1 MKTLP
6 SKIDFLETEERWER
20 LWEERGTYR
29 YDWDDETRPRY
40 SIDTP
45 PPYPSGEFHM
55 GNVLNWTY
63 FDIRARYKRMRGY
76 NVHFPQGWDCHGLPT
91 EVAVEKAYKIR
102 RSDLPPDEFRK
113 LCEEWIEQYIA
124 KMKTAVVRLGVSID
138 WSLEYRT
145 MEPSYMRKVQL
156 SFLQLYEKGFIYKG
170 EHPINY
176 CPRCETA
183 IADAEV
189 ERLART
195 GKLYSVA
202 FGVPGGELIIATTR
216 PEYIPAC
223 VAIGVHPDDK
233 RYSHLMRKEATTPLF
248 KKRIPIIAKD
258 DVDTGFGTGAMMICT
273 YGDKVDV
280 VDVARFKLPVIKLI
294 DAKGNM
300 TEAAGKYSGLSV
312 TEARRAI
319 VDDLRAA
326 GLLRDEKPLEQE
338 VGTCWR
344 CDTPIEVV
352 SQLQWFMRTTALTDK
367 VVEKAKEITWYP
379 DWMRYRLIDWA
390 TSLDWDWVLSRQRV
404 FATPVPAWYC
414 RKCGEIHLAEPDE
427 LPVDPKVTKPRGR
440 CAKCGSSDFEP
451 DRDVMDT
458 WFDSSLTC
466 AIHAGWPEKQDW
478 HKLFPASI
486 HPSGQDI
493 IRTWAYYLM
502 VRHLALFGET
512 AYDSVLINGMV
523 LGADGRKMS
532 KSLGNFVASPE
543 VFGKHGSDAP
553 RQWAAAGGSTG
564 TDIPFRWEDVEY
576 GRRFM
581 VKLWNACR
589 FASMRL
595 EDYDPSAK
603 TEPELLDRWILSK
616 LERTVR
622 DATKAMEGCDF
633 MNASEAARNFTW
645 HVFCDHYLE
654 AVKHRLYG
662 GGKTKKAAQR
672 TIHYAIKRQL
682 QLLAPIIPHLTEEIY
697 STLYAEGQKD
707 SIHTSRWPDA
717 DEALIDPEAERSGD
731 LIIGV
736 IGDVRREKNR
746 LGIPLNRPVA
756 KLTINVDSE
765 EKLSDLRLGEHDIAE
780 TTKAEEIELRRGAG
794 GVDVE
799 GHPGV
804 SFTIETAA

>member
-1 MKTLP
+1 
-6 SKIDFLETEERWER
+6 
-20 LWEERGTYR
+20 
-29 YDWDDETRPRY
+29 
-40 SIDTP
+40 
-45 PPYPSGEFHM
+45 
-55 GNVLNWTY
+55 
-63 FDIRARYKRMRGY
+63 
-76 NVHFPQGWDCHGLPT
+76 
-91 EVAVEKAYKIR
+91 
-102 RSDLPPDEFRK
+102 
-113 LCEEWIEQYIA
+113 
-124 KMKTAVVRLGVSID
+124 
-138 WSLEYRT
+138 
-145 MEPSYMRKVQL
+145 
-156 SFLQLYEKGFIYKG
+156 
-170 EHPINY
+170 
-176 CPRCETA
+176 
-183 IADAEV
+183 
-189 ERLART
+189 
-195 GKLYSVA
+195 
-202 FGVPGGELIIATTR
+202 
-216 PEYIPAC
+216 
-223 VAIGVHPDDK
+223 
-233 RYSHLMRKEATTPLF
+233 
-248 KKRIPIIAKD
+248 
-258 DVDTGFGTGAMMICT
+258 
-273 YGDKVDV
+273 
-280 VDVARFKLPVIKLI
+280 
-294 DAKGNM
+294 
-300 TEAAGKYSGLSV
+300 
-312 TEARRAI
+312 
-319 VDDLRAA
+319 
-326 GLLRDEKPLEQE
+326 
-338 VGTCWR
+338 
-344 CDTPIEVV
+344 
-352 SQLQWFMRTTALTDK
+352 
-367 VVEKAKEITWYP
+367 
-379 DWMRYRLIDWA
+379 
-390 TSLDWDWVLSRQRV
+390 
-404 FATPVPAWYC
+404 
-414 RKCGEIHLAEPDE
+414 
-427 LPVDPKVTKPRGR
+427 
-440 CAKCGSSDFEP
+440 
-451 DRDVMDT
+451 MDT

-466 AIHAGWPEKQDW
+466 AIHAGWPDRPDW

-523 LGADGRKMS
+523 LGSDGRAMH